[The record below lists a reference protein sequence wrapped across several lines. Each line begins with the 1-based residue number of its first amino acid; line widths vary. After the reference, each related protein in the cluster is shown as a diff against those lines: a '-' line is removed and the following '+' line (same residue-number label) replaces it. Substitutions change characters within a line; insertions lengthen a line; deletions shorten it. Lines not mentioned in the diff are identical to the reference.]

1 MVQPF
6 IEKENEMRPH
16 NEKVASHLL
25 PATPK
30 LTSQS
35 SVPAS
40 MHMPAPVIRLL
51 VVADYPVVRH
61 GLRQIFGGAADI
73 HIVGEARGTMD
84 SIKQT
89 DVCRPDA
96 VLIDFAGKSSYHLF
110 CRLQKHVGR
119 LPILIF
125 SAAHDRYAKKAF
137 QRGAM
142 GYVTKDHVPDHLVLA
157 IRHISQGEKYV
168 WPQIVPRSRSEFGAI
183 AAARFASI
191 VKVWN
196 PLVLFSSDKPSLHR

>member
-1 MVQPF
+1 
-6 IEKENEMRPH
+6 MRPH

-25 PATPK
+25 PTFTPNRM
-30 LTSQS
+30 SHS
-35 SVPAS
+35 SVPSS
-40 MHMPAPVIRLL
+40 MRMPAPVIRLL

-73 HIVGEARGTMD
+73 HIVGEARGAMD
-84 SIKQT
+84 LIKQT

-110 CRLQKHVGR
+110 CRLQKHDGR

-157 IRHISQGEKYV
+157 IRQISQGEKYV
-168 WPQIVPRSRSEFGAI
+168 WPQIVSGSRSEFGSI
-183 AAARFASI
+183 AAAWLGSI

-196 PLVLFSSDKPSLHR
+196 PLVLFPSDKPSLHR